1 MAVAAQ
7 IYTAKVMHKRLFPRV
22 NQFIYRVAYLALP
35 LKQLSSISA
44 LPINHSGLISFYEK
58 DHGAKSVQSLQEWI
72 DGILLEYGLLQF
84 VNEVVLVSMP
94 RILGYVFNP
103 VSFWMC
109 LDHEGHLRAVLAE
122 VNNTF
127 GESHSYL
134 CAHEDKRPMTADDW
148 LQGEKV
154 FHVSPFLPRDG
165 EYRFRFAYR
174 PSEQLGIWID
184 YVNAE
189 GKTQLLTSLV
199 GSFRPLTKRSL
210 WCTQIT
216 HPLVTIKTIL
226 LIHWQA
232 IKLISKGIRY
242 IPKPIQLLLRLT
254 TTRKLTKS

>member
-1 MAVAAQ
+1 MALAAQ
-7 IYTAKVMHKRLFPRV
+7 IFTAKVMHKRLFPGV
-22 NQFIYRVAYLALP
+22 NQFVYRVAYLALP
-35 LKQLSSISA
+35 LKQLSSIAA
-44 LPINHSGLISFYEK
+44 LPINHAGLISFYEK
-58 DHGAKSVQSLQEWI
+58 DHGPGNTQSLQTYI
-72 DGILLEYGLLQF
+72 DGILSEYGLFEL
-84 VNEVVLVSMP
+84 VDEVVLISMP

-148 LQGEKV
+148 LEGEKV
-154 FHVSPFLPRDG
+154 FHVSPFLPREG
-165 EYRFRFAYR
+165 HYRFRFAYQ

-184 YVNAE
+184 YLNVE
-189 GKTQLLTSLV
+189 GKPQLLTSLV
-199 GSFRPLTKRSL
+199 GSFMPLTKRSL
-210 WCTQIT
+210 WRTQVT

-232 IKLISKGIRY
+232 LKLISKGIRY
-242 IPKPIQLLLRLT
+242 IPKPIQLVLRLT
-254 TTRKLTKS
+254 TTHHLTKK